1 MKKALLFT
9 LTAVMALTLFSC
21 NKKEDKKAPADI
33 SEQAPGNYTIVYEP
47 TFEQM
52 AVANYDFSDRIIA
65 TNKSDGVSDDKTVNE
80 LDFASTLRFTGIIS
94 EQDEDKTFV
103 VLHTWYVDAV
113 KPKAE
118 ISYEAV
124 TFDDAAKIV
133 KLYADAYRYAVT
145 PEQIDSIFSQYD
157 KKETLTHKD
166 FKVVIAKL
174 TKLFNQAG
182 FKFDFNADEVSKI
195 AIIPS
200 LMECA
205 PVSDDGGLDLEKAKE
220 ICKERTVTI
229 TDKTEVEKELE
240 FLKNVKVLDVTY
252 IDSTITGDSYG
263 YVVYGNDGNEIL
275 NLALKRDNLIY
286 LNNVFYTLEDG
297 SFEQRIQ
304 MVAVEK

>member
-1 MKKALLFT
+1 MKKILLILIIAIV
-9 LTAVMALTLFSC
+9 LTCCSC
-21 NKKEDKKAPADI
+21 EKNDTAKASADADA
-33 SEQAPGNYTIVYEP
+33 SDLGEYTVVYEP

-94 EQDEDKTFV
+94 EQEEDKTFV
-103 VLHTWYVDAV
+103 VLDTWYVDAV

-118 ISYEAV
+118 ISYEAI
-124 TFDDAAKIV
+124 TFDDAAKIA
-133 KLYADAYRYAVT
+133 KLYADAYQYAVT

-174 TKLFNQAG
+174 TKLFDQAG

-200 LMECA
+200 WIECA
-205 PVSDDGGLDLEKAKE
+205 PISDDGGVDLDKGKE

-229 TDKTEVEKELE
+229 TDKTAVEKELE
-240 FLKNVKVLDVTY
+240 FLRNVKVLDVNY
-252 IDSTITGDSYG
+252 IASTVTGDSYG
-263 YVVYGNDGNEIL
+263 YVVYDNDGNEIL

-304 MVAVEK
+304 MVAVKK